1 MELAPQQRSSPTYL
15 PLSSCRKNTETPLTS
30 FRINTCKS
38 VSKQR
43 TLTPFRM
50 NTYEKTGV
58 GGTPGKEISNFPVR
72 GSANVRRMRHVAALS
87 PVSSLD
93 CAYFLSPRGCV
104 ASSFQPRASQPPES
118 VVIAAGEFADDV
130 ADEVFGV
137 AE

>member
-1 MELAPQQRSSPTYL
+1 MESAPQQRFSHPTTL
-15 PLSSCRKNTETPLTS
+15 CRRTTTGTLTT

-38 VSKQR
+38 VSKQT

-50 NTYEKTGV
+50 NTYEKPGGGGYARQRNQQLPCSRLSQRPSYAPRSSSIPCVLTRLRILPVATGV
-58 GGTPGKEISNFPVR
+58 CSFELP
-72 GSANVRRMRHVAALS
+72 
-87 PVSSLD
+87 
-93 CAYFLSPRGCV
+93 
-104 ASSFQPRASQPPES
+104 ASSVQPPES